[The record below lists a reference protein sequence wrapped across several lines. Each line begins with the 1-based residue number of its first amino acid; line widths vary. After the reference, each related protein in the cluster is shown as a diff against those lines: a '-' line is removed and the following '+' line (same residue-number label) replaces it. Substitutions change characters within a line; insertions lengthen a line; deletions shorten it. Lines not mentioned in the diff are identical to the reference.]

1 MSVITNE
8 YLRYENP
15 VEMTATYSIEIQNFR
30 KKLRK
35 AKKGKK
41 VTTKK
46 FFVNWSEF
54 SIDIYIAGI
63 TQTDGNHL
71 SLYLVNHSDWMVR
84 ASFALYVKGVIF
96 NSGNQINVYKPG
108 DAYICERAYGLP
120 NFVPLCRCYNN
131 DLLSHDGI
139 LALDLR
145 VDVFAEN
152 TLRGGGG
159 IQKQLSTLNKTQ
171 EQLSVVREEVSR
183 LKRKLADQDT
193 EISDLKSKIRK
204 VEMKK
209 EIKTEI
215 YY

>member
-54 SIDIYIAGI
+54 SIDIYIAGN

-96 NSGNQINVYKPG
+96 NSGN
-108 DAYICERAYGLP
+108 
-120 NFVPLCRCYNN
+120 
-131 DLLSHDGI
+131 
-139 LALDLR
+139 
-145 VDVFAEN
+145 
-152 TLRGGGG
+152 
-159 IQKQLSTLNKTQ
+159 
-171 EQLSVVREEVSR
+171 
-183 LKRKLADQDT
+183 
-193 EISDLKSKIRK
+193 
-204 VEMKK
+204 
-209 EIKTEI
+209 
-215 YY
+215 